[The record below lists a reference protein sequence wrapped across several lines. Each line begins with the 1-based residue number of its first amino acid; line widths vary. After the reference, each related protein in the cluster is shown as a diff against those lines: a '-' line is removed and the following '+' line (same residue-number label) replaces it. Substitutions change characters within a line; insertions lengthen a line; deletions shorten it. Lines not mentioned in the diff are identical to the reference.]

1 MIMNFITMVLS
12 RLPYKPALKGATP
25 TFIYLCCNR
34 LTLTIIDLIGFIQG
48 DDIKKVLDTHLENLN
63 RPNEPHTLTLE
74 NHDHLLRTSQPHKK
88 PQGFVRSAFFPRK
101 ISPKSAG
108 ECDVSMWTCRQ
119 RTSVMTLQALMTS
132 YKNIISIYDAIIV
145 TFNFS

>member
-1 MIMNFITMVLS
+1 MPES
-12 RLPYKPALKGATP
+12 PAKTTYSLKYYLIQLQGA
-25 TFIYLCCNR
+25 
-34 LTLTIIDLIGFIQG
+34 
-48 DDIKKVLDTHLENLN
+48 DIKKVLDTRLENLN

-108 ECDVSMWTCRQ
+108 ECDVSTWTFRQ
-119 RTSVMTLQALMTS
+119 RTSVTSLQALMTS
-132 YKNIISIYDAIIV
+132 YKNIISIYDVIIITS
-145 TFNFS
+145 TFLYVLKK